1 MIYKCNAEGRSSK
14 DFSNHQNLIDLFI
27 NWKDNNVNPR
37 EVLKIQPNLKS
48 DIGKIIEGNPKSK
61 SEDQI
66 SVIENVQFFFFD
78 FREKIINFL
87 KDYSILLSDAKYK
100 TKHGRGLRILLSKQI
115 LQRLPIALAKVK
127 ADNTSENLLKYE
139 TR

>member
-1 MIYKCNAEGRSSK
+1 M
-14 DFSNHQNLIDLFI
+14 
-27 NWKDNNVNPR
+27 
-37 EVLKIQPNLKS
+37 KS

-66 SVIENVQFFFFD
+66 SVIENVQFFFFFD

>member
-1 MIYKCNAEGRSSK
+1 M
-14 DFSNHQNLIDLFI
+14 
-27 NWKDNNVNPR
+27 
-37 EVLKIQPNLKS
+37 
-48 DIGKIIEGNPKSK
+48 
-61 SEDQI
+61 
-66 SVIENVQFFFFD
+66 
-78 FREKIINFL
+78 
-87 KDYSILLSDAKYK
+87 LSDAKYK

>member
-66 SVIENVQFFFFD
+66 SVIENVQFFFF
-78 FREKIINFL
+78 FWFQGKNYQFF
-87 KDYSILLSDAKYK
+87 K
-100 TKHGRGLRILLSKQI
+100 
-115 LQRLPIALAKVK
+115 RLFYFAIWC
-127 ADNTSENLLKYE
+127 
-139 TR
+139 